1 MALRNIRYYNEED
14 TILRKKSKIVKIID
28 EKTRILLDDMA
39 DTMYRANGVGLAAP
53 QIGVLKRLVVIDIG
67 EGLVKLVNPVIIEQS
82 GEQQDMEGCLSVP
95 DISGEVIRP
104 QKVRIK
110 AQNENGDYFEME
122 GTGLL
127 ARAFCHELDHL
138 DGILFFDK
146 TVPDTIIM
154 NRIDEYR
161 EG

>member
-39 DTMYRANGVGLAAP
+39 DTMYQANGVGLAAP
-53 QIGVLKRLVVIDIG
+53 QIGVLKRLAVIDIG
-67 EGLVKLVNPVIIEQS
+67 EGLVKLVNPVIIEHS

-138 DGILFFDK
+138 DGILFVDK

-154 NRIDEYR
+154 NRIEEYR

>member
-53 QIGVLKRLVVIDIG
+53 QIGVLKRLAVIDIG

-127 ARAFCHELDHL
+127 ARAFCHELNHL
-138 DGILFFDK
+138 DGILFIDK

>member
-39 DTMYRANGVGLAAP
+39 DTMYQANGVGLAAP
-53 QIGVLKRLVVIDIG
+53 QIGVLKRLAVIDIG

-138 DGILFFDK
+138 DGILFVDK

>member
-1 MALRNIRYYNEED
+1 MALRNIRNYKEED

-28 EKTRILLDDMA
+28 EKTRILLGDMA
-39 DTMYRANGVGLAAP
+39 ETMYRANGVGLAAP
-53 QIGVLKRLVVIDIG
+53 QIGILKRLVVIDVG
-67 EGLVKLVNPVIIEQS
+67 EGLVKLVNPAIIEQS
-82 GEQQDMEGCLSVP
+82 GEQQDMEGCLSVL

-122 GTGLL
+122 GTDLL

-138 DGILFFDK
+138 DGILFVDK
-146 TVPDTIIM
+146 IVPDTIVM
-154 NRIDEYR
+154 NSIEEYR
-161 EG
+161 EE